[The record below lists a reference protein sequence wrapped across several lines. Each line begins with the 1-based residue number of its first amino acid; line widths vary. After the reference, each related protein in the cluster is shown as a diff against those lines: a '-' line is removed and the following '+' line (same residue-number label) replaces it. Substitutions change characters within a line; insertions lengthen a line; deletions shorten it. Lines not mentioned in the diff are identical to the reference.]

1 MLLIL
6 IAVALVVVIAVLG
19 LSMFRVAAL
28 SDRNSALSLTE
39 WIAASRLAERQ
50 VAPADR
56 TGEQFRFD
64 PPDEA
69 FRAAGWR

>member
-6 IAVALVVVIAVLG
+6 IAGALVVMVAVLG

-28 SDRNSALSLTE
+28 SDRNSALVLTE

-56 TGEQFRFD
+56 AGEQFRFD

-69 FRAAGWR
+69 FRTAGWR

>member
-6 IAVALVVVIAVLG
+6 IAVALVVVVALLG

-28 SDRNSALSLTE
+28 SDRNSAVALTE
-39 WIAASRLAERQ
+39 WIAARRLAERQ

-56 TGEQFRFD
+56 AGEQFRFD

>member
-6 IAVALVVVIAVLG
+6 IAGALVVMVAVLG

-28 SDRNSALSLTE
+28 SDRNSALVLTE

-50 VAPADR
+50 AALTDGPR
-56 TGEQFRFD
+56 EQFRFD